1 MLLKDEMRLKREN
14 FIVMWAHWKI
24 HFIGN
29 GGGGGGRVSQKKQC
43 IGGIALKVGLG
54 QFADLREGGVAK
66 ESNALY
72 VDY

>member
-24 HFIGN
+24 HFLGK
-29 GGGGGGRVSQKKQC
+29 GGGVTKKTMYRGNC
-43 IGGIALKVGLG
+43 LKRGLR
-54 QFADLREGGVAK
+54 QFADLREGGLAK